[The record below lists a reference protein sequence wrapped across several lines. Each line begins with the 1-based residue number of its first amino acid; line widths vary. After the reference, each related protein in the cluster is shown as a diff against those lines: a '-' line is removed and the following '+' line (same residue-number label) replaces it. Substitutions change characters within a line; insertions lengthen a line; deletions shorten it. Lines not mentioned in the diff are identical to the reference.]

1 MENQQ
6 PWDTAKRE
14 REAQGNGQPW
24 KTAKLEREQVETA
37 APVESGFGRAFAQGL
52 TDYTSDEAEGFVLS
66 NLPDAITG
74 NPQTYQQARD
84 KVREGLKAY
93 SKQNPKTAFSGEML
107 GAITQGII
115 ESLVRRNPA
124 PLVEGAMGVIK
135 RNALQ
140 GARAAVGESEADLTE
155 GDIAGLATDT
165 AKGGLYGT
173 AIGVPLERAMSGA
186 GGVIKKYGGNLVE
199 SMTRKGKGITALQNQ
214 LNISSGAA
222 AVIYT
227 MLVQNMNLQQMT
239 TALNKAGDD
248 GMIIDADK
256 SIAALGDAIQN
267 SGTPNAGQII
277 GDAAETRASNQ
288 AETLR
293 PIMDEVLGEPPVG
306 MQTAVEAVAKRTEPA
321 RKKAYNDAYK
331 QKIDY
336 DSPAGT
342 EIAQIVD
349 DLGTLDPKELRNA
362 VKRAN
367 MRMSREGY
375 RDEQF
380 VMETLEDGTV
390 RLKKMPNMIQVD
402 YLKRQLDKTYDRTGI
417 EEYALFA
424 TDLRNAAVD
433 AVPKYGVALKLGG
446 AKITETEVMKLG
458 GKFLNDNVAFDTL
471 LNAVNNATDAD
482 MQAVRLG
489 ARSQIESILDQT
501 KKNIGGVADDKSGA
515 TFEESRKLLRVL
527 STKANRKK
535 LSLILGE
542 DQAAALFKSLDEVT
556 SGLQLLNGLSGN
568 SKTAVR
574 KQLNDTIDDILAPG
588 VIMTAARGELTDI
601 PKKLVQLITQQTP
614 EALTDKKD
622 EILSE
627 VARVLTQSRGR
638 EAQEALRL
646 MDKVR
651 EGAKLSPAQAAFVK
665 NTYELANR
673 ASTGFSAGF
682 TQGARQQ
689 TVEADPAQALY

>member
-24 KTAKLEREQVETA
+24 KTAKLKREQVETA

-52 TDYTSDEAEGFVLS
+52 TDYTSDEAEGFVMS

-306 MQTAVEAVAKRTEPA
+306 MQTAVDAVAQRTAAGREE
-321 RKKAYNDAYK
+321 AYK
-331 QKIDY
+331 LAYSRPIDY
-336 DSPAGT
+336 ASDAGM
-342 EIAQIVD
+342 EIEKIMSDLAKNAPREFRKAIQSANLNMAADGKENMQFMAQELADGTFKVVEMPNVIQLD
-349 DLGTLDPKELRNA
+349 YLKQALQETYERTADLGYKKFSEKLRNA
-362 VKRAN
+362 
-367 MRMSREGY
+367 
-375 RDEQF
+375 
-380 VMETLEDGTV
+380 
-390 RLKKMPNMIQVD
+390 
-402 YLKRQLDKTYDRTGI
+402 GI
-417 EEYALFA
+417 
-424 TDLRNAAVD
+424 R
-433 AVPKYGVALKLGG
+433 AVPEYGVAIKLGQE
-446 AKITETEVMKLG
+446 KIVETEVMKLG

-471 LNAVNNATDAD
+471 LDAVNNATDAD

-651 EGAKLSPAQAAFVK
+651 EGAKLSPAQAAFVR

-673 ASTGFSAGF
+673 AFTGFSAGF

>member
-1 MENQQ
+1 MEIEKIMS
-6 PWDTAKRE
+6 DLAKNAPRE
-14 REAQGNGQPW
+14 FRKAIQSANLNMAADGKENMQFMAQELADGTF
-24 KTAKLEREQVETA
+24 KVVEM
-37 APVESGFGRAFAQGL
+37 PNVIQL
-52 TDYTSDEAEGFVLS
+52 DY
-66 NLPDAITG
+66 
-74 NPQTYQQARD
+74 
-84 KVREGLKAY
+84 LK
-93 SKQNPKTAFSGEML
+93 Q
-107 GAITQGII
+107 
-115 ESLVRRNPA
+115 
-124 PLVEGAMGVIK
+124 
-135 RNALQ
+135 ALQ
-140 GARAAVGESEADLTE
+140 ETYERTADL
-155 GDIAGLATDT
+155 G
-165 AKGGLYGT
+165 Y
-173 AIGVPLERAMSGA
+173 
-186 GGVIKKYGGNLVE
+186 KKFSE
-199 SMTRKGKGITALQNQ
+199 K
-214 LNISSGAA
+214 
-222 AVIYT
+222 
-227 MLVQNMNLQQMT
+227 
-239 TALNKAGDD
+239 
-248 GMIIDADK
+248 
-256 SIAALGDAIQN
+256 
-267 SGTPNAGQII
+267 
-277 GDAAETRASNQ
+277 
-288 AETLR
+288 
-293 PIMDEVLGEPPVG
+293 
-306 MQTAVEAVAKRTEPA
+306 
-321 RKKAYNDAYK
+321 
-331 QKIDY
+331 
-336 DSPAGT
+336 
-342 EIAQIVD
+342 
-349 DLGTLDPKELRNA
+349 LRNA
-362 VKRAN
+362 
-367 MRMSREGY
+367 
-375 RDEQF
+375 
-380 VMETLEDGTV
+380 
-390 RLKKMPNMIQVD
+390 
-402 YLKRQLDKTYDRTGI
+402 GI
-417 EEYALFA
+417 
-424 TDLRNAAVD
+424 R
-433 AVPKYGVALKLGG
+433 AVPEYGVAIKLGQE
-446 AKITETEVMKLG
+446 KIVETEVMKLG

-471 LNAVNNATDAD
+471 LDAVNNATDAD

>member
-24 KTAKLEREQVETA
+24 KTAKLKREQGKTA

-52 TDYTSDEAEGFVLS
+52 TDYTSDEAEGFVMS

-115 ESLVRRNPA
+115 TSLVRRNPA

-135 RNALQ
+135 RNSLQ

-165 AKGGLYGT
+165 AKGGVYGT
-173 AIGVPLERAMSGA
+173 VIGVPLEKGMSAA
-186 GGVIKKYGGNLVE
+186 GGVIKKYGGNLIE

-277 GDAAETRASNQ
+277 SDAAETRASSQ

-293 PIMDEVLGEPPVG
+293 PLMDEVLGEPPLG
-306 MQTAVEAVAKRTEPA
+306 MQTAVDAVAQRTAAGREE
-321 RKKAYNDAYK
+321 AYK
-331 QKIDY
+331 LAYSRPIDY
-336 DSPAGT
+336 ASDAGM
-342 EIAQIVD
+342 EIEEIMSDLAKNAPREFRKAIQSANLNMAADGKKNMQFMAQELADGTFKVVEMPNVIQLD
-349 DLGTLDPKELRNA
+349 YLKQALQETYERTADLGYKKFSEKLRNA
-362 VKRAN
+362 
-367 MRMSREGY
+367 
-375 RDEQF
+375 
-380 VMETLEDGTV
+380 
-390 RLKKMPNMIQVD
+390 
-402 YLKRQLDKTYDRTGI
+402 GI
-417 EEYALFA
+417 K
-424 TDLRNAAVD
+424 
-433 AVPKYGVALKLGG
+433 AVPEYGVAIKLGQE
-446 AKITETEVMKLG
+446 KIVETEVMKLG
-458 GKFLNDNVAFDTL
+458 GKFLNDNVTFDTL
-471 LNAVNNATDAD
+471 LDAVNNATDAD
-482 MQAVRLG
+482 MKAVRLG

-542 DQAAALFKSLDEVT
+542 DQAAVLFQSLDEVT

-588 VIMTAARGELTDI
+588 VIMTAARGDLTDI

-614 EALTDKKD
+614 DALTDKKD

-673 ASTGFSAGF
+673 ASKGFSEGV

>member
-6 PWDTAKRE
+6 PWNTAKRE
-14 REAQGNGQPW
+14 REAQENGQPW
-24 KTAKLEREQVETA
+24 KTAKLKREQGETA

-52 TDYTSDEAEGFVLS
+52 TDYTSDEAEGFVMS

-115 ESLVRRNPA
+115 TSLVRRNPA

-135 RNALQ
+135 RNSLQ

-165 AKGGLYGT
+165 AKGGVYGT
-173 AIGVPLERAMSGA
+173 VIGVPLERAMGAA
-186 GGVIKKYGGNLVE
+186 GGVIKKYGGNLIE

-277 GDAAETRASNQ
+277 SDAAETRASSQ

-293 PIMDEVLGEPPVG
+293 PLMDEVLGEPPLG
-306 MQTAVEAVAKRTEPA
+306 MQTAVDAVAQRTAAGREE
-321 RKKAYNDAYK
+321 AYK
-331 QKIDY
+331 LAYSRPIDY
-336 DSPAGT
+336 ASDAGM
-342 EIAQIVD
+342 EIEEIMSDLAKNAPREFRKAIQSANLNMAADGKKNMQFMAQELADGTFKVVEMPNVIQLD
-349 DLGTLDPKELRNA
+349 YLKQALQETYERTADLGYKKFSEKLRNA
-362 VKRAN
+362 
-367 MRMSREGY
+367 
-375 RDEQF
+375 
-380 VMETLEDGTV
+380 
-390 RLKKMPNMIQVD
+390 
-402 YLKRQLDKTYDRTGI
+402 GI
-417 EEYALFA
+417 K
-424 TDLRNAAVD
+424 
-433 AVPKYGVALKLGG
+433 AVPEYGVAIKLGQE
-446 AKITETEVMKLG
+446 KIVETEVMKLG
-458 GKFLNDNVAFDTL
+458 GKFLNDNVTFDTL
-471 LNAVNNATDAD
+471 LDAVNNATDAD
-482 MQAVRLG
+482 MKAVRLG

-542 DQAAALFKSLDEVT
+542 DQAAVLFQSLDEVT

-614 EALTDKKD
+614 DALTDKKD

-673 ASTGFSAGF
+673 ASKGFSEGV

>member
-52 TDYTSDEAEGFVLS
+52 TDYTSDEAEGFVMS

-306 MQTAVEAVAKRTEPA
+306 MQTAVDAVAQRTAAGREE
-321 RKKAYNDAYK
+321 AYK
-331 QKIDY
+331 LAYSRPIDY
-336 DSPAGT
+336 ASDAGM
-342 EIAQIVD
+342 EIEKIMSDLAKNAPREFRKAIQSANLNMAADGKENMQFMAQELADGTFKVVEMPNVIQLD
-349 DLGTLDPKELRNA
+349 YLKQALQETYERTADLGYKKFSEKLRNA
-362 VKRAN
+362 
-367 MRMSREGY
+367 
-375 RDEQF
+375 
-380 VMETLEDGTV
+380 
-390 RLKKMPNMIQVD
+390 
-402 YLKRQLDKTYDRTGI
+402 GI
-417 EEYALFA
+417 
-424 TDLRNAAVD
+424 R
-433 AVPKYGVALKLGG
+433 AVPEYGVAIKLGQE
-446 AKITETEVMKLG
+446 KIVETEVMKLG

-471 LNAVNNATDAD
+471 LDAVNNATDAD

>member
-1 MENQQ
+1 MENQ
-6 PWDTAKRE
+6 
-14 REAQGNGQPW
+14 QPW

-52 TDYTSDEAEGFVLS
+52 TDYTSDEAEGFVMS

-306 MQTAVEAVAKRTEPA
+306 MQTAVDAVAKRTAPA
-321 RKKAYNDAYK
+321 RKKAYNDAYE

-390 RLKKMPNMIQVD
+390 RLKKMPNMIQID

-446 AKITETEVMKLG
+446 AKITETEVM
-458 GKFLNDNVAFDTL
+458 
-471 LNAVNNATDAD
+471 
-482 MQAVRLG
+482 QLG

-622 EILSE
+622 EIFSE

>member
-52 TDYTSDEAEGFVLS
+52 TDYTSDEAEGFVMS

-173 AIGVPLERAMSGA
+173 VIGVPLEKAMSGA

-239 TALNKAGDD
+239 TALNKAGND

-306 MQTAVEAVAKRTEPA
+306 MQTAVEAVAQRTAAGREE
-321 RKKAYNDAYK
+321 AYK
-331 QKIDY
+331 LAYSRPIDY
-336 DSPAGT
+336 ASDAGM
-342 EIAQIVD
+342 EIEKIMSDLAKNAPREFRKAIQSANLNMAADGKENMQFMAQELADGTFKVVEMPNVIQLD
-349 DLGTLDPKELRNA
+349 YLKQALQETYERTADLGYKKFSEKLRNA
-362 VKRAN
+362 
-367 MRMSREGY
+367 
-375 RDEQF
+375 
-380 VMETLEDGTV
+380 
-390 RLKKMPNMIQVD
+390 
-402 YLKRQLDKTYDRTGI
+402 GI
-417 EEYALFA
+417 
-424 TDLRNAAVD
+424 R
-433 AVPKYGVALKLGG
+433 AVPEYGVAIKLGQE
-446 AKITETEVMKLG
+446 KIVETEVMKLG

-471 LNAVNNATDAD
+471 LDAVNNATDAD

-638 EAQEALRL
+638 EAKEALRL

>member
-433 AVPKYGVALKLGG
+433 AVPEYGVALKLGG
-446 AKITETEVMKLG
+446 AKITETEVMQLG
-458 GKFLNDNVAFDTL
+458 GKFLQNNVALDTL
-471 LNAVNNATDAD
+471 KNAVNKASVVEMDAI
-482 MQAVRLG
+482 RLG
-489 ARSQIESILDQT
+489 ARNQIEEILDQT
-501 KKNIGGVADDKSGA
+501 RKNIGDVGNDKSGA
-515 TFEESRKLLRVL
+515 TAEESKKLLRIL
-527 STKANRKK
+527 SSKSSRKK
-535 LSLILGE
+535 LGMVLGE
-542 DQAAALFKSLDEVT
+542 SESQILFKKLDEVE
-556 SGLQLLNGLSGN
+556 SGLQLLNSLGGN
-568 SKTAVR
+568 SKTAIR
-574 KQLNDTIDDILAPG
+574 TQLNNALDDILEPG
-588 VIMTAARGELTDI
+588 IIGSVARGELSVTV
-601 PKKLVQLITQQTP
+601 PKIIQAVTQQTP
-614 EALTDKKD
+614 EALLGQKD

-627 VARVLTQSRGR
+627 VATVLTQAKGR
-638 EAQEALRL
+638 EAEAALQLLNRAR
-646 MDKVR
+646 K
-651 EGAKLSPAQAAFVK
+651 GAVLSTPQAAFISK
-665 NTYELANR
+665 TFETAKSGL
-673 ASTGFSAGF
+673 SSG
-682 TQGARQQ
+682 TQQGIKQQ
-689 TVEADPAQALY
+689 VIESDPVEQIYK

>member
-52 TDYTSDEAEGFVLS
+52 TDYTSDEAEGFVMS
-66 NLPDAITG
+66 KLPDAITG

-115 ESLVRRNPA
+115 ESILRRNPA
-124 PLVEGAMGVIK
+124 PLAEGAMGVIK

-173 AIGVPLERAMSGA
+173 VIGVPLEKAMSGA

-239 TALNKAGDD
+239 TALNKAGND

-306 MQTAVEAVAKRTEPA
+306 TQT
-321 RKKAYNDAYK
+321 
-331 QKIDY
+331 
-336 DSPAGT
+336 
-342 EIAQIVD
+342 
-349 DLGTLDPKELRNA
+349 
-362 VKRAN
+362 
-367 MRMSREGY
+367 
-375 RDEQF
+375 
-380 VMETLEDGTV
+380 
-390 RLKKMPNMIQVD
+390 
-402 YLKRQLDKTYDRTGI
+402 
-417 EEYALFA
+417 
-424 TDLRNAAVD
+424 AVD
-433 AVPKYGVALKLGG
+433 AVAQRTAAGREEAYKLAYSRPIDYASDAGMEIEKIMSDLAKNAPREFRKAIQSANLNMAADGKENMQFMAQELADGTFKVVEMPNVIQLDYLKQALQETYERTADLGYKKFSEKLRNAGIRAVPEYGVAIKLGQE
-446 AKITETEVMKLG
+446 KIVETEVMKLG

-471 LNAVNNATDAD
+471 LDAVNNATDAD

-601 PKKLVQLITQQTP
+601 PKKLVQLITQQTT

-638 EAQEALRL
+638 EAKEALRL

-689 TVEADPAQALY
+689 TVEADPAEALY